1 MDIAQ
6 YFDTTVTDCESGLAV
21 RVILIPN
28 ASLAPHA
35 RDGLLTAAQVLGL
48 RITARLQSETEVVAV
63 MSSLLSTSNP
73 EARELAQA
81 VATEPRLPFG
91 EAGPQLVS
99 LMAIARSAG
108 DDLARTTSLVSM
120 VDWRLLLVDAPA
132 GKHLRGA
139 RPRHGR
145 THPRSDGTR
154 WPPVPFNRP
163 GGRQQLARGTPVGVF
178 SKGRLDH
185 FTGVEEGSLHSPL
198 CEGKQLRQ
206 VAIQPARVELHVQY
220 HPAGVPFEGGE
231 GDEAFAFAAARIRP
245 AGTTRRDEAGR
256 RRHGAE
262 TPATPD
268 PPPGGSSF
276 D

>member
-35 RDGLLTAAQVLGL
+35 RDGLLTAAYVLGL
-48 RITARLQSETEVVAV
+48 RVTARLQSETEVVAV

-132 GKHLRGA
+132 GMLVCGPAENISAALDRGM
-139 RPRHGR
+139 
-145 THPRSDGTR
+145 
-154 WPPVPFNRP
+154 
-163 GGRQQLARGTPVGVF
+163 
-178 SKGRLDH
+178 
-185 FTGVEEGSLHSPL
+185 
-198 CEGKQLRQ
+198 
-206 VAIQPARVELHVQY
+206 
-220 HPAGVPFEGGE
+220 
-231 GDEAFAFAAARIRP
+231 AARIREAMGLDGRQFRSTGP
-245 AGTTRRDEAGR
+245 AAV
-256 RRHGAE
+256 
-262 TPATPD
+262 
-268 PPPGGSSF
+268 SS
-276 D
+276 